1 MQKVSRRFLIQAV
14 TDRIGGHTYV
24 EIGVHRGHVFTSMTA
39 PRKIGVD
46 IKPPVD
52 HIHRM
57 LNRNVQYYTMPSDD
71 FFARHANL
79 FDAHPIDVA
88 FVDGL
93 HHYRQA
99 LRDIE
104 HCVEHLGSGGVIIFH
119 DCNPRLEINT
129 VLDTVRRRAMQ
140 QGLPRG
146 HPGRNWNGD
155 VWKAVVHLRA
165 MRRDLRVFVVDAD
178 HGLGVANR
186 GKPDSVLAYDETDI
200 DQMTWQDLDR
210 DRERLLNLVP
220 ANAVGEF
227 VQSLRPLTIQARLR
241 RVRSWPRS
249 ISQAARGMLR

>member
-1 MQKVSRRFLIQAV
+1 MQNVGRRFLIQAV
-14 TDRIGGHTYV
+14 MDRIGGHTFV
-24 EIGVHRGHVFTSMTA
+24 EIGVHRGHVFLSTAA

-46 IKPPVD
+46 INPSVD
-52 HIHRM
+52 RIRRV
-57 LNRNVQYYTMPSDD
+57 LNRKVQYYTMASDD
-71 FFARHANL
+71 FFVRHANL

-99 LRDIE
+99 LHDIE
-104 HCVEHLGSGGVIIFH
+104 HCVDHLARSGVIIAH

-129 VLDTVRRRAMQ
+129 VLDTGRRRTMQ

-165 MRRDLRVFVVDAD
+165 TRPDLRVFVVDTD
-178 HGLGVANR
+178 HGLGVISR

-200 DQMTWQDLDR
+200 DQMTWQDLDC
-210 DRERLLNLVP
+210 DRQRLLNLVP

-227 VQSLRPLTIQARLR
+227 LQSLRPLSIRARLR
-241 RVRSWPRS
+241 RIESWPRL
-249 ISQAARGMLR
+249 ITQAARGMLR